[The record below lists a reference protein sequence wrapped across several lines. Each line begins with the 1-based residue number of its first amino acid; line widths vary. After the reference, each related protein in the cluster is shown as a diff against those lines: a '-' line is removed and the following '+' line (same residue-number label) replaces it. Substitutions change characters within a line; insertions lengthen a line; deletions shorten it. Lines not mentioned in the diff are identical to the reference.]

1 MLVVLVVVNDFLDDW
16 ECFYSHFSFI
26 STSYP
31 SKHNFNYF
39 WLFAYAFY
47 HKDVLHSSIYKPRQ
61 HSSKGR
67 NKDEV
72 YSYRHTQAFP
82 HISGCRYPRETGLP
96 CPAQGLGCTAHK
108 AALSDRRDSHC
119 GDNMTTLTIF
129 QMKNLTILLLEFS

>member
-1 MLVVLVVVNDFLDDW
+1 MISWMTESAFIHISHLFLQAILANT
-16 ECFYSHFSFI
+16 I
-26 STSYP
+26 SITS
-31 SKHNFNYF
+31 
-39 WLFAYAFY
+39 AFY

-108 AALSDRRDSHC
+108 AALGDRRDSHC